1 MMSLRIFSRIVSSLL
16 RKLALAGGLV
26 LVTFILGCS
35 GKSDLTDLQN
45 YADGVSGKKT
55 PPPNL
60 LPEFKV
66 FESEVYT
73 SSGRRSPFAPP
84 EVLEEQRQITM
95 KQGPRP
101 NMMRNREEMEFY
113 PLESL
118 KVVGTLRGT
127 SGLWALI
134 QAPLGFIHRVQV
146 GNYIGQNYGKVA
158 FIDESGVKITEFIP
172 DGTGGWKKRPNFLPI
187 VENN

>member
-1 MMSLRIFSRIVSSLL
+1 MMSLRIYVQLM
-16 RKLALAGGLV
+16 RKLLGNLVLMGGLISIGFV
-26 LVTFILGCS
+26 VGCS
-35 GKSDLTDLQN
+35 GKSDLTELQT
-45 YADGVSGKKT
+45 YVDGVSGKKT

-73 SSGRRSPFAPP
+73 SSRRRSPFAPP

-127 SGLWALI
+127 TGLWALI

-158 FIDESGVKITEFIP
+158 FIDESGIKITEFIP
-172 DGTGGWKKRPNFLPI
+172 DGTGGWKKRPSFLPI